1 MKTSIVWA
9 RFFIVMAALIC
20 GNVDAQSI
28 TKPTPTPKKSAS
40 TPAAE
45 SKMQASKS
53 QALKSQALKSQ
64 KPKTKEVAADKIEA
78 YKSIDGVDLN
88 AYIFLPE
95 GHHASDK
102 RPAIVFFFGGG
113 WNSGSPNQFVE
124 HCKHLASRGMV
135 AITADYR
142 VASRHGVKAISCVR
156 DAKSA
161 IRWTRQNAAKLGI
174 DPDRIVAGG
183 GSAGGHLAACTG
195 VINGLDEPDEDAA
208 ISSQP
213 NAMALFNPALVLA
226 EIVSSSTRDT
236 ERIEDLPARLGVEP
250 KELSP
255 FHHVAANQPPT
266 IIFHGVADSTVPY
279 RTAEKFTA
287 AMKAAGNDCELV
299 GYKEQEHGFFNYGRG
314 DGSSYGDTLK
324 KLDRFLER
332 LGYLSN

>member
-1 MKTSIVWA
+1 MKSVIE
-9 RFFIVMAALIC
+9 RAAILVLIIAAAT
-20 GNVDAQSI
+20 NSATAQSNQ
-28 TKPTPTPKKSAS
+28 TK
-40 TPAAE
+40 
-45 SKMQASKS
+45 
-53 QALKSQALKSQ
+53 
-64 KPKTKEVAADKIEA
+64 KPKANKNREAQAASAKETTADKIEI

-88 AYIFLPE
+88 AYIFLPA
-95 GHHASDK
+95 GHQPSDK
-102 RPAIVFFFGGG
+102 RPGIIFFFGGG
-113 WNSGSPNQFVE
+113 WNSGSPSQFVE

-142 VASRHGVKAISCVR
+142 VASRHGVKAVSCVR

-195 VINGLDEPDEDAA
+195 VIDGLDEPNEDAS
-208 ISSQP
+208 ISSRP

-226 EIVSSSTRDT
+226 EMEGSPTPNKD
-236 ERIEDLPARLGVEP
+236 RIETLPARLGVEP

-255 FHHVAANQPPT
+255 FHHVAANQPST
-266 IIFHGVADSTVPY
+266 IIFHGMADSTVPY
-279 RTAEKFTA
+279 RTAGKFTA

-299 GYKEQEHGFFNYGRG
+299 GYEGQEHGFFNYGRG
-314 DGSSYGDTLK
+314 DGSGYADTVK

-332 LGYLSN
+332 LGYLSH